1 MAGSKG
7 LISVKD
13 LVSAEWRNRHPN
25 ISEEGLIGYIQVER
39 PGYNYL
45 RGGADYAGEKEND
58 NVRDGKLAAK
68 KYGATYIVRRE
79 NIEWWLEQQKLLAE
93 S

>member
-1 MAGSKG
+1 MAGSNG

-39 PGYNYL
+39 PGYKYL

-58 NVRDGKLAAK
+58 NVRDRNAEAAWPREDGFILA
-68 KYGATYIVRRE
+68 GT
-79 NIEWWLEQQKLLAE
+79 
-93 S
+93 